1 MNVIISNKNSEIL
14 DNLSVEVIKRLD
26 GEYSVEDIVDRLKN
40 LFFNKMIVDIT
51 AIKNYSDMSVL
62 QKMCSSFDMNK
73 VILLLDSG
81 VSRPDFI
88 SKIISLG
95 IYNFTTN
102 LEGIMYLY
110 NNPNSYGDVSQ
121 YHHIDSMIVDEEPD
135 VQAKAKPELFN
146 FSSEGMDSSMNSVSN
161 DVMDD
166 VSSNITNNILDNFPG
181 NIFNNINNDSNDIS
195 DDGED
200 DDDSES
206 KFINIPESGEVK
218 PEPVKGGTKII
229 GIKSVTP
236 GAGATTLTYLMKKH
250 LEKKYNV
257 LAIEVEKRDFIYFND
272 NELISSANGVIGDLL
287 TTNKDKNILLVDL
300 NGSQA
305 AENFC
310 DEVLY
315 LIEPSIIK
323 INRLLSIKPKILNE
337 LREKKIILCP
347 SMLSSKDVKDFEY
360 ESGLKVFYNMKPIDD
375 HGDSTEVKE
384 LVVKLGYK

>member
-1 MNVIISNKNSEIL
+1 MNVIISNKNSDIL
-14 DNLSVEVIKRLD
+14 NNLSVEVIKRLD
-26 GEYSVEDIVDRLKN
+26 GEHSVEEIVDTFQN
-40 LFFNKMIVDIT
+40 MFFNKMIIDIT
-51 AIKNYSDMSVL
+51 AISDYSDLSVL
-62 QKMCSSFDMNK
+62 QKLSSSFDMNK
-73 VILLLDSG
+73 VILLLDSS
-81 VSRPDFI
+81 VSKPDFI

-110 NNPNSYGDVSQ
+110 NNPNSYSDVSQ
-121 YHHIDSMIVDEEPD
+121 YHHIDSMIVDE
-135 VQAKAKPELFN
+135 KPE
-146 FSSEGMDSSMNSVSN
+146 VK
-161 DVMDD
+161 
-166 VSSNITNNILDNFPG
+166 P
-181 NIFNNINNDSNDIS
+181 NIFEFTPEDNDQS
-195 DDGED
+195 DDSG
-200 DDDSES
+200 DDDSNGRT
-206 KFINIPESGEVK
+206 KFVNVK
-218 PEPVKGGTKII
+218 EDVKEETVKGGRKII

-250 LEKKYNV
+250 LEKRYKV

-315 LIEPSIIK
+315 LVEPSIIK

-337 LREKKIILCP
+337 LKGKKIILCP
-347 SMLSSKDVKDFEY
+347 SMLTSKDVKDFEY
-360 ESGLKVFYNMKPIDD
+360 ESGLDVFYNMKPIDD
-375 HGDSTEVKE
+375 HGDSADIKE
-384 LVVKLGYK
+384 LLVKLGYK

>member
-1 MNVIISNKNSEIL
+1 MNVIISNNNSEIL
-14 DNLSVEVIKRLD
+14 NNLSIEVIKRLD
-26 GEYSVEDIVDRLKN
+26 GEHSIDEIVDTFQN
-40 LFFNKMIVDIT
+40 FFFNKMIIDIT
-51 AIKNYSDMSVL
+51 AIKDFSDVNVL
-62 QKMCSSFDMNK
+62 QKLSSSFDMNK
-73 VILLLDSG
+73 VILLLDSS
-81 VSRPDFI
+81 VSKPDFI

-102 LEGIMYLY
+102 LEGVMYLY

-121 YHHIDSMIVDEEPD
+121 YHHIDSMIVDEEPE
-135 VQAKAKPELFN
+135 VKP
-146 FSSEGMDSSMNSVSN
+146 
-161 DVMDD
+161 
-166 VSSNITNNILDNFPG
+166 
-181 NIFNNINNDSNDIS
+181 NIFDFAPDINQT
-195 DDGED
+195 
-200 DDDSES
+200 DDDSS
-206 KFINIPESGEVK
+206 DDSSSGQPKFVNLKEEVME
-218 PEPVKGGTKII
+218 EPVSVKGGTKII

-250 LEKKYNV
+250 LEKKYKV

-287 TTNKDKNILLVDL
+287 TTNKDKNVLLVDL

-315 LIEPSIIK
+315 LLEPSIIK

-337 LREKKIILCP
+337 LKGKKIILCP

-360 ESGLKVFYNMKPIDD
+360 ESGLDVFYNMKPIDD
-375 HGDSTEVKE
+375 HGDSAELKE
-384 LVVKLGYK
+384 LLVKLGYK

>member
-1 MNVIISNKNSEIL
+1 MNVIISNKNSDIL
-14 DNLSVEVIKRLD
+14 NNLSVEVIKRLD
-26 GEYSVEDIVDRLKN
+26 GEHSVEEIVDTFQN
-40 LFFNKMIVDIT
+40 MFFNKMIIDIT
-51 AIKNYSDMSVL
+51 AISDYSDLSVL
-62 QKMCSSFDMNK
+62 QKLSSSFDMNK
-73 VILLLDSG
+73 VILLLDSS
-81 VSRPDFI
+81 VSKPDFI

-110 NNPNSYGDVSQ
+110 NNPNSYSDVSQ
-121 YHHIDSMIVDEEPD
+121 YHHIDSMIVDE
-135 VQAKAKPELFN
+135 KPE
-146 FSSEGMDSSMNSVSN
+146 VK
-161 DVMDD
+161 
-166 VSSNITNNILDNFPG
+166 P
-181 NIFNNINNDSNDIS
+181 NIFEFTPEDNDQS
-195 DDGED
+195 DDSG
-200 DDDSES
+200 DDDSNGRT
-206 KFINIPESGEVK
+206 KFVNVK
-218 PEPVKGGTKII
+218 EDVKEETVKGGRKII

-250 LEKKYNV
+250 LEKRYKV

-315 LIEPSIIK
+315 LLEPSIIK

-337 LREKKIILCP
+337 LKGKKIILCP
-347 SMLSSKDVKDFEY
+347 SMLTSKDVKDFEY
-360 ESGLKVFYNMKPIDD
+360 ESGLDVFYNMKPIDD
-375 HGDSTEVKE
+375 HGDSADIKE
-384 LVVKLGYK
+384 LLVKLGYK